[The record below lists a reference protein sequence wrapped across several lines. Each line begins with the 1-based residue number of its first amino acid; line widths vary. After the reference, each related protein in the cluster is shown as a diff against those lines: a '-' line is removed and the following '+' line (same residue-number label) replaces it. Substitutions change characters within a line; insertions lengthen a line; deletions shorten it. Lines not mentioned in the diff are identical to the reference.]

1 MDGLDKTAKLGD
13 IHATALK
20 RFSLAS
26 DAELPHHDRAAGDL
40 RFATGDQWAELDRQE
55 REAENKPTLTI
66 NLLPQSIRAVTGQIR
81 ATNPAIKVMAADGE
95 ARKEVAK
102 IIEGLV
108 RHIEYQS
115 NATAIYEGAGESAAA
130 CSMGYWRIGT
140 KYCDDVSFDQDITI
154 DRIYNP
160 FSVFLDPRAK
170 DPTRKDAEW
179 GFVIEEMAKDDFKAA
194 YPDVSLADFTSAH
207 KDAIYTYWITD
218 KDTVVVAEYFWTEYD
233 EEVIAITPEGQVIK
247 GPFPSGMELRKRTVR
262 KPRVMWCKM
271 TANEVIEG
279 PTEFPSRYIPI
290 VAVTGEEWHL
300 GEETYRSGVV
310 RFAIEP
316 QQLYNLARSEQAS
329 VLQLQSKAPYIGAA
343 EQFDGY
349 TDYWAEAGKSN
360 RPYLPYNN
368 VEGLGAPQRQ
378 QPPVA
383 SSGLMAEMQIAAE
396 DIKRTTGIYD
406 AGLGARSNETS
417 GVAIA
422 QRKEESQNSTSIY
435 ADNMAKAV
443 AHTGRILV
451 DMIPRVYDT
460 KRTVRILG
468 EDGQEKMAVINGLLV
483 RQDGEYPLNDV
494 TVGKY
499 DVRISVGPSYST
511 RRQESVDGMMEF
523 MRVFPAAA
531 PMIGDL
537 VARSQE
543 WADAETIAERL
554 AKAIPPELR
563 DEQEGQAPQ
572 GPNPEQQMAMQAQ
585 QQAMQVQQQM
595 AQLALQKEQAEVE
608 QAKAKAAEAQA
619 KAALAQHETRLAMMA
634 SQMPMQPQG
643 PM

>member
-1 MDGLDKTAKLGD
+1 MDGLKKQGKGD
-13 IHATALK
+13 NDAIHAEGIK
-20 RFSLAS
+20 RFALAR
-26 DAELPHHDRAAGDL
+26 DAERPHHDRAAVDL
-40 RFATGDQWAELDRQE
+40 RFATGDQWADADRND
-55 REAENKPTLTI
+55 RESENKPTLTI

-95 ARKEVAK
+95 ARKETAE
-102 IIEGLV
+102 IIEGLI

-115 NATAIYEGAGESAAA
+115 SATAVYEGAAESAAA

-140 KYCDDVSFDQDITI
+140 KYCDDVSFEQDIMI
-154 DRIYNP
+154 ERVYNP

-170 DPTRKDAEW
+170 DPTRKDAQW
-179 GFVIEEMAKDDFKAA
+179 GFVIEEMAKDLFAAEYPKAKA
-194 YPDVSLADFTSAH
+194 VDFTSAH
-207 KDAIYTYWITD
+207 KDSAFTEWVTD
-218 KDTVVVAEYFWTEYD
+218 KDAVVVAEYFWTEYA
-233 EEVIAITPEGQVIK
+233 ESEIAEGT
-247 GPFPSGMELRKRTVR
+247 RKRTVR

-271 TANEVIEG
+271 TANEIIEG
-279 PTEFPSRYIPI
+279 PTEFPSRHIPI
-290 VAVTGEEWHL
+290 IAVTGEEWHM

-316 QQLYNLARSEQAS
+316 QKLYNLARSEQAT

-349 TDYWAEAGKSN
+349 QDYWEEAGQSN
-360 RPYLPYNN
+360 RPYLPFNHI
-368 VEGLGAPQRQ
+368 EGLGAPQRQ

-443 AHTGRILV
+443 EHTGRVLV

-460 KRTVRILG
+460 KRTARILG
-468 EDGQEKMAVINGLLV
+468 EDGQEKLVLINGLLIKE
-483 RQDGEYPLNDV
+483 GMEIPLNDV

-523 MRVFPAAA
+523 MRVFPASA

-563 DEQEGQAPQ
+563 EDQEGQAQQ

-585 QQAMQVQQQM
+585 QQAMQMQQQM
-595 AQLALQKEQAEVE
+595 AALALQKEQAEVK
-608 QAKAKAAEAQA
+608 QALAKAAEAEA

-634 SQMPMQPQG
+634 GQAPMPQQQQG
-643 PM
+643 PF